1 MTYNHLKLWCSI
13 IRDPKLIAEKLI
25 FCFDVFVL
33 KNREKF
39 YTDIEQQPNKTR
51 EIKKNLILSNVYSMR
66 MNVDIAFKRQMYKM
80 LAKNLEEN
88 FTKENLKNLLVSI
101 IDELERPSERFLD
114 VFAKKQTKKIQ
125 ISTDPIDDY
134 LQLILSGMPIEK
146 LRNYYEGKGRSESF
160 LKKLLESTE
169 KGTSLHRALEDLVEE
184 YETGVFF
191 PRYFKTGEIKNYI
204 AYHFNYYSIL
214 LLEHRLKNLERGL
227 KLSLTLLNLIPEY
240 YYNENKIT
248 DLLFEVLN
256 ELFEFKIP
264 LSKAKISVLTIHFIS
279 VLCAILFENLI
290 YEDKLKLLQMNYEFT
305 LNQEN
310 IESIAKQLDEFIDKS
325 PSNILLK
332 EVKFEPTD
340 KLNLNRP
347 NKYLFQQAS
356 FLFNLN
362 LHPFSIL
369 IYKYL
374 KENTTN
380 IFAKTIMNDNIATGL
395 REMGEY
401 KKAIKIYETLKEYYE
416 KNKMFYRLFLIEK
429 NIAYCYYQDGSK
441 QKSDEILNK
450 FEANFSLY
458 NKSEKVR
465 VYYNLAVRYRFTNR
479 FDFEEKYLNL
489 ASEIVEINNPL
500 YFEIQKRSLELG
512 SYFDYSKGKLDFIA
526 LKKLESDRIR
536 NNNMEYAYT
545 FLNNN
550 QLNLSR
556 YYLEGAYEIAKR
568 DIEYWK
574 VRSNINILEENWE
587 DLKETSEEVLKF
599 DSNDPFG
606 NLYHCL
612 HFISKKSFLYILK
625 QLLKLQ
631 SDINLL
637 QVPNPMAFVSILRA
651 LHFIIRSFS
660 KEEIKEF
667 VDFMF
672 EQKGQNIIKCEK
684 LLLIIAKFLA
694 DNREKEL
701 SGYIY
706 KKFLDLHNSEE
717 GNALYAG
724 WCYQFNDF
732 KNAEHFYKKALAF
745 SPNKINLLEHL
756 ARVGFILN
764 EFKKSLMYLDKMIKI
779 VKGKTKDYFVELK
792 NFIIL
797 VKDSK
802 LRFENLPFRDVKT
815 IFNTVEHQL
824 KILNPNEDIEFGT
837 VLTGLSKGLETLLA
851 HTLGKY
857 IYDYVEGKHFPLPK
871 RYKQGTNKNVKEL
884 HVLLRNFF
892 EDPANHHPTLGNW
905 KYILRGILNG
915 SDPQNPLM
923 EDIYDFVKNSLYF
936 DEIKLKLIIKTEDL
950 FVEDRNLG
958 THKRIYSKKEVVN
971 ILKQLIPLFN
981 EIISFLHD
989 KWEEL
994 NVIV

>member
-1 MTYNHLKLWCSI
+1 
-13 IRDPKLIAEKLI
+13 
-25 FCFDVFVL
+25 
-33 KNREKF
+33 
-39 YTDIEQQPNKTR
+39 
-51 EIKKNLILSNVYSMR
+51 
-66 MNVDIAFKRQMYKM
+66 
-80 LAKNLEEN
+80 
-88 FTKENLKNLLVSI
+88 
-101 IDELERPSERFLD
+101 
-114 VFAKKQTKKIQ
+114 
-125 ISTDPIDDY
+125 
-134 LQLILSGMPIEK
+134 
-146 LRNYYEGKGRSESF
+146 
-160 LKKLLESTE
+160 
-169 KGTSLHRALEDLVEE
+169 
-184 YETGVFF
+184 
-191 PRYFKTGEIKNYI
+191 
-204 AYHFNYYSIL
+204 
-214 LLEHRLKNLERGL
+214 
-227 KLSLTLLNLIPEY
+227 
-240 YYNENKIT
+240 
-248 DLLFEVLN
+248 
-256 ELFEFKIP
+256 
-264 LSKAKISVLTIHFIS
+264 
-279 VLCAILFENLI
+279 
-290 YEDKLKLLQMNYEFT
+290 
-305 LNQEN
+305 
-310 IESIAKQLDEFIDKS
+310 
-325 PSNILLK
+325 
-332 EVKFEPTD
+332 
-340 KLNLNRP
+340 
-347 NKYLFQQAS
+347 
-356 FLFNLN
+356 
-362 LHPFSIL
+362 
-369 IYKYL
+369 
-374 KENTTN
+374 
-380 IFAKTIMNDNIATGL
+380 
-395 REMGEY
+395 MG
-401 KKAIKIYETLKEYYE
+401 
-416 KNKMFYRLFLIEK
+416 
-429 NIAYCYYQDGSK
+429 
-441 QKSDEILNK
+441 
-450 FEANFSLY
+450 
-458 NKSEKVR
+458 
-465 VYYNLAVRYRFTNR
+465 
-479 FDFEEKYLNL
+479 
-489 ASEIVEINNPL
+489 
-500 YFEIQKRSLELG
+500 
-512 SYFDYSKGKLDFIA
+512 
-526 LKKLESDRIR
+526 
-536 NNNMEYAYT
+536 YAYT

-556 YYLEGAYEIAKR
+556 YCLEGAYEIAKR

-574 VRSNINILEENWE
+574 VRSNINILEEDWE

-694 DNREKEL
+694 DN
-701 SGYIY
+701 
-706 KKFLDLHNSEE
+706 
-717 GNALYAG
+717 
-724 WCYQFNDF
+724 
-732 KNAEHFYKKALAF
+732 
-745 SPNKINLLEHL
+745 
-756 ARVGFILN
+756 
-764 EFKKSLMYLDKMIKI
+764 
-779 VKGKTKDYFVELK
+779 FVELK
-792 NFIIL
+792 HFIIL

-851 HTLGKY
+851 HMLGKY

-892 EDPANHHPTLGNW
+892 EDPANHHPILGNC
-905 KYILRGILNG
+905 KYILRGIING

-971 ILKQLIPLFN
+971 ILKQPIPLFN
-981 EIISFLHD
+981 EVISFLHD